1 MGTGHV
7 CTLEPGAP
15 ALEGHSLENSMSMP
29 LKNSIKARTGVFL
42 QMVSSVIMSPLT
54 KEVTQLLAAQWKG
67 LGLSGRAHS
76 RGPDDHVQN

>member
-1 MGTGHV
+1 
-7 CTLEPGAP
+7 
-15 ALEGHSLENSMSMP
+15 MP

-76 RGPDDHVQN
+76 RGPDDHVQNCFLSLHKVFFFFLEKVIIN

>member
-29 LKNSIKARTGVFL
+29 LKNSIKARTGVF
-42 QMVSSVIMSPLT
+42 IMSPLT